1 MKNMKNSL
9 WRVIMKLVFRQ
20 TQLYKFLNYCN
31 ESSLEKSVLDCGAGG
46 NCPPLALF
54 SAYGYKTYGIEISD
68 SQIEMAKDFSKEHN
82 VELNIS
88 KGDIKNLPF
97 EDESISYIYSYNTIF
112 HMKKEDIEKAVN
124 EIKRVLKP
132 GGICFVNF
140 LSIKD
145 GEYGNGEKVGEGEFL
160 QTEGD
165 GKVIHA
171 YYNLEEAETHFNDMR
186 IIFKEYRLLERI
198 YEGEKIR
205 QGYIDYIVQK

>member
-1 MKNMKNSL
+1 
-9 WRVIMKLVFRQ
+9 MKLVFRQ

-31 ESSLEKSVLDCGAGG
+31 ESGLEKSILDCGAGG

-68 SQIEMAKDFSKEHN
+68 SQIEMAKTFSKEHN

-88 KGDIKNLPF
+88 KGNIKNLPF

-112 HMKKEDIEKAVN
+112 HMKKDEIAKAVS

-140 LSIKD
+140 LSIND
-145 GEYGNGEKVGEGEFL
+145 EEYGSGEKVGEGEFL
-160 QTEGD
+160 QIEG
-165 GKVIHA
+165 GEKVIHT
-171 YYNLEEAETHFNDMR
+171 YYNIEEAETHFKDMH
-186 IIFKEYRLLERI
+186 ILLKENRVLERI
-198 YEGEKIR
+198 HEGEKIR
-205 QGYIDYIVQK
+205 QGYIDYIVKK